1 MVHQLKISFNLI
13 TSRRNNKGESPI
25 FCKLS
30 FQNTYK
36 TFSTGFYITPE
47 LWDRESQRMKGI
59 ADQAQLTNTKLQEVN
74 LQFIRIEKQLYDEGK
89 DITLA
94 EVYSRYLGKTDEKL
108 LCMVFEE
115 RTAAWRAL

>member
-47 LWDRESQRMKGI
+47 LWDR
-59 ADQAQLTNTKLQEVN
+59 
-74 LQFIRIEKQLYDEGK
+74 
-89 DITLA
+89 
-94 EVYSRYLGKTDEKL
+94 
-108 LCMVFEE
+108 
-115 RTAAWRAL
+115 

>member
-47 LWDRESQRMKGI
+47 LWDRESQRMKGV

-74 LQFIRIEKQLYDEGK
+74 LQFILDRKT
-89 DITLA
+89 TL
-94 EVYSRYLGKTDEKL
+94 
-108 LCMVFEE
+108 
-115 RTAAWRAL
+115 